1 MIALAAGDNPLN
13 HVVQHTALKVG
24 EGIWTFPILS
34 NHIVMQLIA
43 AGLLVYF
50 VPKFVRMRAGDDEIG
65 RLVPRGWGNAIEGI
79 CTMLREQIFR
89 PNLGSYTDAFAPYL
103 WSAFF
108 FVLTC
113 NLLGMLPLGDW
124 FFFVPEHQ
132 LGGTSTGNIWVTSAL
147 AVSTLFMCVFNGLRL
162 HGLNYIKHFFIGP
175 PGLNVVIAILEFAGL
190 LFKTMALAV
199 RLFAN
204 MVAGHVLLA
213 VLLSFV
219 GGAIGVMG
227 WMAGGL
233 VGVAVMAFMIAINFL
248 EILVAFLQA
257 FIFTV
262 LTAVFIG
269 LAVNIHHD
277 EDHEHEHERGPGEA
291 DVAVQH

>member
-1 MIALAAGDNPLN
+1 MWMLASGDNPLS
-13 HVVQHTALKVG
+13 HVVQHTAVQVG
-24 EGIWTFPILS
+24 EGFFAFPIIS
-34 NHIVMQLIA
+34 NHIIMQLIA

-50 VPKFVRMRAGDDEIG
+50 VPKFVKMRAGDDEIG

-89 PNLGSYTDAFAPYL
+89 PNLGPYTDAFTPYL

-132 LGGTSTGNIWVTSAL
+132 LGGTSTGNIWITAAL
-147 AVSTLFMCVFNGLRL
+147 ALSTLFMCFYNGLRY
-162 HGLNYIKHFFIGP
+162 HGFNYVKHFFIGP

-190 LFKTMALAV
+190 WFKTMALAV

-213 VLLSFV
+213 VLLGFV
-219 GGAIGVMG
+219 GGAITAMG
-227 WMAGGL
+227 WMYGGL
-233 VGVAVMAFMIAINFL
+233 VGVAVMLFMIAINFL

-277 EDHEHEHERGPGEA
+277 EEHEHKHEHGEA
-291 DVAVQH
+291 EAAA